1 MHMNQYN
8 VFLENAFKC
17 RGLSANQE
25 KALGMAMLDHESRI
39 DRSYMSL
46 DVKGRWLTLKRP
58 PKVPRT
64 REMMQWIYNVPY
76 GHEFTLQHLLKDSS
90 PTPVYRLAKTLIEVG
105 ALCETSVHTGGAF
118 KPKTYIVSIP
128 NREVLKRMLGNHGQ

>member
-1 MHMNQYN
+1 MNQYN

-17 RGLSANQE
+17 RGLSSNQE

-39 DRSYMSL
+39 DRTYMTP
-46 DVKGRWLTLKRP
+46 DVKGRWLILKRP

-64 REMMQWIYNVPY
+64 RGMIQWIYDVPY